1 VGQHFTCCDVI
12 FLPCRFELHSA
23 RGYRLEVIAKRLVG
37 LGHGLSGLGDA
48 LLQHR
53 KLVGAPMIA
62 TEGQRVP
69 EIIAS
74 GLLVLMAMLG
84 ALIDSMAPF

>member
-1 VGQHFTCCDVI
+1 
-12 FLPCRFELHSA
+12 
-23 RGYRLEVIAKRLVG
+23 
-37 LGHGLSGLGDA
+37 
-48 LLQHR
+48 
-53 KLVGAPMIA
+53 MIA

-69 EIIAS
+69 EIIAG

>member
-1 VGQHFTCCDVI
+1 VGQHFTCCNVI

-23 RGYRLEVIAKRLVG
+23 RGYRLEVIATRLVG
-37 LGHGLSGLGDA
+37 LGTGWAASA
-48 LLQHR
+48 MPFYSTR

-69 EIIAS
+69 EIIAG

-84 ALIDSMAPF
+84 ALIDSISPF